1 MASDQDVASLAGLT
15 AVEQR
20 KMQEAWVHL
29 YRLCGIDHA
38 SDSVPD
44 LTEKLRQQLQ
54 NKCPDAF
61 RERLWGF
68 IMADHPDA
76 AVLRFLRAR
85 KWDVELAMAMLVSAL
100 DWRAEHRIDED
111 VVLRG
116 ESVAHLAAPS
126 ADDKAFITQ
135 YRSGKSYV
143 RGTDAEGRPVYVIRV
158 RLHDPKLQTPE
169 AMESY
174 VLHNVESIKT
184 MLTFPN
190 DKACLIFDL
199 TGFGLKNMDFHVVKF
214 LVHVFEARYP
224 ETLGLLLIHKA
235 PFVFWGSFALVSSCI
250 IIVYTM

>member
-1 MASDQDVASLAGLT
+1 MAANQDVASLAGLT
-15 AVEQR
+15 SFEQR
-20 KMQEAWVHL
+20 KMQEAWIHL
-29 YRLCGIDHA
+29 LRLCGIDHA
-38 SDSVPD
+38 ADSVPD
-44 LTEKLRQQLQ
+44 LTPQLREQLQ
-54 NKCPDAF
+54 NKEPDAF
-61 RERLWGF
+61 RDRLWGF

-85 KWDVELAMAMLVSAL
+85 KWDVEKAMGMLVSAL
-100 DWRAEHRIDED
+100 NWRHEHRIDED
-111 VVLRG
+111 VIFKG
-116 ESVAHLAAPS
+116 ESVAHLSAPS
-126 ADDKAFITQ
+126 ADEKAFITQ

-143 RGTDAEGRPVYVIRV
+143 RGTDQEGRPVYVIRV

-169 AMESY
+169 AMENY

-214 LVHVFEARYP
+214 LVQVFEARYP

-235 PFVFWGSFALVSSCI
+235 PFVFWGSFSIPSLLSYA
-250 IIVYTM
+250 